1 MPWAVCMRHL
11 LRHLYA
17 PFVVSRLEAE
27 SPLASVLEPRL
38 ASVPNGLRERNSAE
52 KRSTKVTR
60 LAIFELGE
68 WSQPNQT
75 SILMLVI
82 IITIIAAF
90 RQQRSKMKNQKRFSI
105 VVLGISLLLS
115 WGVSRASAQKN
126 VVDSASSPTTSE
138 TADSASNAADGT
150 RSAKTSLGPIRA
162 FDPAGTLVLVGGGEV
177 TTEIRK
183 LISNAGQAGQPKS
196 CLVIITTSS
205 YYADTEQ
212 PIFWT
217 EPWLDQGFESI
228 EILHTRDRAKADTPE
243 FNEPLDRATAV
254 WVTGGDQARFTE
266 AYMGTK
272 TEAML
277 QEVIA
282 RGGVVSGTSAGAA
295 MASKVMIADGQDEP
309 LISVGLDL
317 LPDAIVDQHF
327 ANRNRF
333 TRLKKAV
340 ALHPTRLGIGIDE
353 STAAVFRGRSMT
365 VVGEGNVHLVFP
377 KTEFASE
384 ETKTIKPGT
393 QWLDWT
399 TEVRT
404 SRERALPPFPKPGA
418 SVPPAK
424 PIVEKGALL
433 MVGGGEISPEIW
445 NAFMAKAGG
454 TKAKIVV
461 VPTVLSKSAEEPLEA
476 AMFRKLGAEKVTVL
490 SKKGSVEGSPNEHLN
505 AIESATGIWF
515 GGGRQWNFVDN
526 LEGTEELKSI
536 HACLARGGVIG
547 GSSAGASI
555 QGELLIRGA
564 PVGNQIMVQDGY
576 RRGFGFLPGTGIDQ
590 HFSQRDR
597 SKDLKE
603 VVAKFPG
610 ILGIGI
616 DEGAAL
622 LVEKSKA
629 VGLGSGQV
637 FLYKNGG
644 PLGSI
649 AKVAVKRGQ
658 TVDLSTLAFVTN

>member
-1 MPWAVCMRHL
+1 M
-11 LRHLYA
+11 
-17 PFVVSRLEAE
+17 
-27 SPLASVLEPRL
+27 
-38 ASVPNGLRERNSAE
+38 
-52 KRSTKVTR
+52 K
-60 LAIFELGE
+60 
-68 WSQPNQT
+68 SQKP
-75 SILMLVI
+75 
-82 IITIIAAF
+82 
-90 RQQRSKMKNQKRFSI
+90 KMI
-105 VVLGISLLLS
+105 VVLGIILLLNIS
-115 WGVSRASAQKN
+115 VPRANAQTNQANSAGLPLNIEATGKATSDAMPVSS
-126 VVDSASSPTTSE
+126 
-138 TADSASNAADGT
+138 TAE
-150 RSAKTSLGPIRA
+150 PIRP
-162 FDPAGTLVLVGGGEV
+162 FDPAGKLVLVGGGEV

-183 LISNAGQAGQPKS
+183 LISKAGQAGQPKS
-196 CLVIITTSS
+196 CLVIMTTSS
-205 YYADTEQ
+205 SYADTEP

-228 EILHTRDRAKADTPE
+228 EILHTRDRAKADTLE
-243 FNEPLDRATAV
+243 FNEPLQRATAV

-277 QEVIA
+277 QNVVA

-295 MASKVMIADGQDEP
+295 MASKVMIADGQVDP
-309 LISVGLDL
+309 VISVGLDL
-317 LPDAIVDQHF
+317 LPYAIVDQHF
-327 ANRNRF
+327 ANRDRF

-340 ALHPTRLGIGIDE
+340 ALHPSRVGIGIDE
-353 STAAVFRGRSMT
+353 STAAVFHGRSMA

-377 KTEFASE
+377 QTEFASE

-399 TEVRT
+399 TEVRA
-404 SRERALPPFPKPGA
+404 SRERTLPPFPNPDT

-445 NAFMAKAGG
+445 NLFMAKAGG
-454 TKAKIVV
+454 AKARIVV
-461 VPTVLSKSAEEPLEA
+461 VPTVLSKASKEPLGGTLPNFGEEA

-490 SKKGSVEGSPNEHLN
+490 SERDSKEDGSNENLS

-526 LEGTEELKSI
+526 LEATEELQAI
-536 HACLARGGVIG
+536 RACLARGGIIG

-590 HFSQRDR
+590 HFSQRNR
-597 SKDLKE
+597 SKDLSG
-603 VVAKFPG
+603 VVARFPG

-616 DEGAAL
+616 DEGTAMI
-622 LVEKSKA
+622 VERSKGS
-629 VGLGSGQV
+629 VLGSGQI
-637 FLYKNGG
+637 FLYKSDQPTPASGNAD
-644 PLGSI
+644 PSSVV
-649 AKVAVKRGQ
+649 AKPGQ
-658 TVDLSTLAFVTN
+658 VIDLISLEFVSN